1 MFSNQQNMETLVND
15 LTKKVRARFEVSLP
29 FAFLLSSMDV
39 YSFQPYHVFSFRL
52 RHLMRLNNP
61 RPELPKYFFGPNSD
75 FFRDDHVRSAL
86 QRIQEMTKVAAKLA
100 NEPFSVSDPKYGIHG
115 GLRNQPTPVSNEDF
129 MASGVQVPLPAS
141 ARTLFYCGGAHGHL
155 QGRANFKYSTFG
167 LFLAKSLFPEF
178 KGDIEII
185 QPGDQVENT
194 ATPLTEDTIKSATE
208 ADLLI
213 VHSHQHCDVSVDAF
227 PGTQLHINVRRAL
240 HYYIFFR
247 FLDGCVNCFVVLLSC
262 AG

>member
-1 MFSNQQNMETLVND
+1 
-15 LTKKVRARFEVSLP
+15 
-29 FAFLLSSMDV
+29 
-39 YSFQPYHVFSFRL
+39 
-52 RHLMRLNNP
+52 
-61 RPELPKYFFGPNSD
+61 
-75 FFRDDHVRSAL
+75 
-86 QRIQEMTKVAAKLA
+86 MTTVAAKLA

-129 MASGVQVPLPAS
+129 MATGVQVPPLAS

-185 QPGDQVENT
+185 QPGDQVDNT

-213 VHSHQHCDVSVDAF
+213 VHSHQHCDVSVDTF

-240 HYYIFFR
+240 H
-247 FLDGCVNCFVVLLSC
+247 S
-262 AG
+262 